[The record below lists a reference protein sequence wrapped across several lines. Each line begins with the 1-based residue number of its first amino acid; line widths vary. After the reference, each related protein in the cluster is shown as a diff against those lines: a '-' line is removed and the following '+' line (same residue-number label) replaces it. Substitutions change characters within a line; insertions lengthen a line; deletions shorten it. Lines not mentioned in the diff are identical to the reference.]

1 MAKTVHDKL
10 NSIYLISLIAE
21 LLVYFYRSLNKSK
34 SCTEKSGIEKIEIFH
49 YIYNHLNENIRL
61 RDLSKVFYMSES
73 AISKY
78 IYETVGYSYSEL
90 LTNMRVAR
98 TINFLLHSYLTLDK
112 VAGVLGYSDASH
124 VSKTFSDQVGFRIN
138 DYRRNYGKMNCISKI
153 KENNLKFMIVN
164 YIYNRHDTDLNS
176 HMVAKEF
183 DINVSELNEILKY
196 EVEMQFDEFLNYIR
210 INKACS
216 LLLNTGKL
224 VSDIAY
230 EVGYNNTKTFTRNF
244 NKYKSMAPS
253 EFRKKAY
260 LQSKLL

>member
-1 MAKTVHDKL
+1 
-10 NSIYLISLIAE
+10 
-21 LLVYFYRSLNKSK
+21 
-34 SCTEKSGIEKIEIFH
+34 
-49 YIYNHLNENIRL
+49 
-61 RDLSKVFYMSES
+61 
-73 AISKY
+73 
-78 IYETVGYSYSEL
+78 
-90 LTNMRVAR
+90 
-98 TINFLLHSYLTLDK
+98 
-112 VAGVLGYSDASH
+112 
-124 VSKTFSDQVGFRIN
+124 
-138 DYRRNYGKMNCISKI
+138 MNCISKI